1 MQVDANVQDVVFVMH
16 GIRDDGYWTYRIAKA
31 IKEAA
36 HRKEN
41 QQKAIMLLKSVRRN
55 PNSAFPRWS

>member
-41 QQKAIMLLKSVRRN
+41 E
-55 PNSAFPRWS
+55 